1 MSNKVMINKNNL
13 LDSLCE
19 IDTKL
24 TNFELELLSVKTADK
39 VNLQLLTNIDNLRRQ
54 NLNNLL
60 HVNHY
65 EEDPSKAMKLNIKN
79 K

>member
-1 MSNKVMINKNNL
+1 MNKKTILENL
-13 LDSLCE
+13 CT

-39 VNLQLLTNIDNLRRQ
+39 INLQLLTNIDNLRRQ
-54 NLNNLL
+54 NLSNVLQVNL
-60 HVNHY
+60 Y
-65 EEDPSKAMKLNIKN
+65 EEKPIK